1 VENGLGMSW
10 PLAESPHRPVAV
22 PKRRRRTPL
31 FVWALVAAAFL
42 CGGLLSAAG
51 FSIGWRHQAQRGTSA
66 ESALVAAT
74 ATAHSLRAQLVSA
87 RAEIAALHA
96 RSSELTASKHA
107 LTRSVAGLRARLAAA
122 QQSLAAL
129 SIAAAPLTGDL
140 NRLTNEL
147 HALSSYVGSTPAGQL
162 DAGYVQAQLAYL
174 TKTVDGFSAAV
185 AAVAA
190 PGH

>member
-1 VENGLGMSW
+1 MSW
-10 PLAESPHRPVAV
+10 PLAESPRRPVAV
-22 PKRRRRTPL
+22 QQRPRRTPR
-31 FVWALVAAAFL
+31 FVWVLVAAAFL

-87 RAEIAALHA
+87 RAEVATLRA
-96 RSSELTASKHA
+96 RSNELTASGHT
-107 LTRSVAGLRARLAAA
+107 LRRSATSLRAQLTAA

-129 SIAAAPLTGDL
+129 TNAAAPLTGDL
-140 NRLTNEL
+140 NRLTSEL

>member
-1 VENGLGMSW
+1 MSW
-10 PLAESPHRPVAV
+10 PLADSPHRPVAV
-22 PKRRRRTPL
+22 PKQRRPTPR

-74 ATAHSLRAQLVSA
+74 ATAHSLHAQLVTA
-87 RAEIAALHA
+87 RAEIATLRA
-96 RSSELTASKHA
+96 RSSKLTASRHA
-107 LTRSVAGLRARLAAA
+107 LTRSVTALRTQLAAA

-129 SIAAAPLTGDL
+129 TSAAAPLTGDL

-147 HALSSYVGSTPAGQL
+147 HALSSYVGSTPVGQI
-162 DAGYVQAQLAYL
+162 DAGYVQAQLVYL

>member
-1 VENGLGMSW
+1 MSW
-10 PLAESPHRPVAV
+10 PLAESPHRPVAA
-22 PKRRRRTPL
+22 PKRRRRTPR
-31 FVWALVAAAFL
+31 FVWVLVAAAFL

-87 RAEIAALHA
+87 RMEIVALHA
-96 RSSELTASKHA
+96 RSTRLAASKHA
-107 LTRSVAGLRARLAAA
+107 LTRSVASLRTQLTAA
-122 QQSLAAL
+122 QQSVAAL
-129 SIAAAPLTGDL
+129 TGAAAPLTGDL
-140 NRLTNEL
+140 NRLTSEL